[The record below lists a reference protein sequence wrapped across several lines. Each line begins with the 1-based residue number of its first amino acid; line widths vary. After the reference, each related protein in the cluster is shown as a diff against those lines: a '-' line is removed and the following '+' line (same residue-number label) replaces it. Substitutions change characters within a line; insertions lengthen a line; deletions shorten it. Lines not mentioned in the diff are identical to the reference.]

1 LYVVEEPF
9 PEEEGMPKV
18 SPLAVI
24 EPARLRQIALRI
36 RNRMGDLGLTE
47 EALARRCTNL
57 AQNRFPEPFFMTRE
71 RIAKI
76 LMNCHKEPKPS
87 AAKVLMPQELEVLA
101 IALKVPQEWLLG
113 QAESR
118 DMILWDPLAHPGRRE
133 ELLHLMNFFEERSG
147 EALVWAEGLLCSLT
161 TPELHRAY
169 HQALFAELDE
179 LGLQREKQQLVTF
192 YEAVGEARRERRRQR
207 PSRLTQL
214 LFLSDLKKLAHGDGA
229 YRIVGE
235 EICRRAIGELQRLLE
250 ERQEITLT
258 VIGEQRERELRWMLQ
273 GIESVGVCGDQVVII
288 RMRNGCV
295 LWSENREW
303 VGHYSRV
310 LERLR
315 EQAVCREPQV
325 VLELL
330 GKLGASVR

>member
-1 LYVVEEPF
+1 
-9 PEEEGMPKV
+9 MPKV

-36 RNRMGDLGLTE
+36 RSRMGDLGLSE
-47 EALARRCTNL
+47 EALARCCTEL
-57 AQNRFPEPFFMTRE
+57 AEKRLAEPLSMTRE

-76 LMNCHKEPKPS
+76 LMNCCQQPKPS

-101 IALKVPQEWLLG
+101 IALKVPREWLFA
-113 QAESR
+113 QQESR

-133 ELLHLMNFFEERSG
+133 ELLHLMDFFEERSG

-169 HQALFAELDE
+169 HQALFAELGE
-179 LGLQREKQQLVTF
+179 LGLQREKQQLVAF

-207 PSRLTQL
+207 PSRFTQL
-214 LFLSDLKKLAHGDGA
+214 LFLSDLKKLAHGNGA
-229 YRIVGE
+229 YQMVKRSI
-235 EICRRAIGELQRLLE
+235 RKHALNALQHLLAN
-250 ERQEITLT
+250 RQEITLAI
-258 VIGEQRERELRWMLQ
+258 IGDQNEREIRRMLQ
-273 GIESVGVCGDQVVII
+273 GFESVGVCRDQVVII
-288 RMRNGCV
+288 RMHNGCI
-295 LWSENREW
+295 LWSENKRQ
-303 VGHYSRV
+303 VAHYSRV

-315 EQAVCREPQV
+315 EQAVYREPPV

-330 GKLGASVR
+330 EKLGASVR